1 MQKRSDQPSPATAQ
15 NERTVRPFDGEEV
28 HSVLRQLA
36 VKREASSAGL
46 GWSTMFA
53 SVQREEPFRGRFEA
67 NANALLVTAAS
78 GPVDITYRINGRV
91 ISRHLQEKGIF
102 FLPPRRDCEVTLNT
116 PLDSIHVYLRPELFS
131 GSEDKAQNSDF
142 GLLPLLGEPEP
153 LTSNLLAVVE
163 EMVREGDTS
172 SSLLADSISH
182 AIANRLVVLNARERK
197 ATCAVERQLSPR
209 SVRSIRDF
217 VEANIADCI
226 KLDDLAA
233 ICGVSAEYFIRVFK
247 SSLGVSPHRYV
258 VGVRIHHAKL
268 LLTDPNIALAEVA
281 RRCGFAHQQHFTN
294 TFRRMTGLSPGA
306 YRRAMN

>member
-1 MQKRSDQPSPATAQ
+1 M
-15 NERTVRPFDGEEV
+15 
-28 HSVLRQLA
+28 LRQFA

-67 NANALLVTAAS
+67 NANALLVTGAT
-78 GPVDITYRINGRV
+78 GPVDVTYRIDGRV
-91 ISRHLQEKGIF
+91 VSRHLQEKGIF
-102 FLPPRRDCEVTLNT
+102 FLPPGRDCEVTLNT
-116 PLDSIHVYLRPELFS
+116 PLDSIHVHLRPELFS
-131 GSEDKAQNSDF
+131 GFEGKLQNSDF

-172 SSLLADSISH
+172 CSLLADSIAH

-197 ATCAVERQLSPR
+197 APCAVERQLSPR

-233 ICGVSAEYFIRVFK
+233 ICDVSPEYFIRVFK

-268 LLTDPNIALAEVA
+268 LLTDPNIGLAEVA

-306 YRRAMN
+306 YRRVIN

>member
-1 MQKRSDQPSPATAQ
+1 MQKRSDPASPVAAQ
-15 NERTVRPFDGEEV
+15 NAHTARPFDGGEV
-28 HSVLRQLA
+28 HSVLRQFA

-53 SVQREEPFRGRFEA
+53 SLQREEPFRGRFEA

-78 GPVDITYRINGRV
+78 GPVDITYRIDGRV
-91 ISRHLQEKGIF
+91 VSRHLQEKGIF

-116 PLDSIHVYLRPELFS
+116 PLNSIHVYQRPELFS

-172 SSLLADSISH
+172 CSLLADSISH

-197 ATCAVERQLSPR
+197 ATCAVQRQLSTR

-233 ICGVSAEYFIRVFK
+233 ICGVSPEYFIRVFK

-258 VGVRIHHAKL
+258 VGVRIHHAKR
-268 LLTDPNIALAEVA
+268 LLTDTNIGLAEIA
-281 RRCGFAHQQHFTN
+281 RQCGFAHQQHFTN
-294 TFRRMTGLSPGA
+294 TFRRMTGVSPGA

>member
-1 MQKRSDQPSPATAQ
+1 
-15 NERTVRPFDGEEV
+15 
-28 HSVLRQLA
+28 
-36 VKREASSAGL
+36 
-46 GWSTMFA
+46 
-53 SVQREEPFRGRFEA
+53 
-67 NANALLVTAAS
+67 
-78 GPVDITYRINGRV
+78 
-91 ISRHLQEKGIF
+91 
-102 FLPPRRDCEVTLNT
+102 
-116 PLDSIHVYLRPELFS
+116 
-131 GSEDKAQNSDF
+131 
-142 GLLPLLGEPEP
+142 
-153 LTSNLLAVVE
+153 VVE

-172 SSLLADSISH
+172 CSLLADSIAH

-197 ATCAVERQLSPR
+197 TSCGVERGLSTR

-233 ICGVSAEYFIRVFK
+233 ICGVSSEYFIRLFK

-268 LLTDPNIALAEVA
+268 LLTDPNIGLAEVA
-281 RRCGFAHQQHFTN
+281 RQCGFAHQQHFTN

>member
-1 MQKRSDQPSPATAQ
+1 MQKRSDPPSSAAAQ
-15 NERTVRPFDGEEV
+15 NERTVRPFDGGEV
-28 HSVLRQLA
+28 HSVLRQFA

-53 SVQREEPFRGRFEA
+53 SVQREEPFRARFEA

-78 GPVDITYRINGRV
+78 GPVDVTYRIDGRV
-91 ISRHLQEKGIF
+91 VSRHLQEKGIF

-116 PLDSIHVYLRPELFS
+116 PLNSIHVYLRPELFF
-131 GSEDKAQNSDF
+131 GSEDRAQNSDF

-172 SSLLADSISH
+172 CSLLADSISH

-197 ATCAVERQLSPR
+197 APCAVERQLSTR

-217 VEANIADCI
+217 VEANIANCI

-233 ICGVSAEYFIRVFK
+233 ICGVSPEYFIRLFK

-258 VGVRIHHAKL
+258 VGVRIHHAKR
-268 LLTDPNIALAEVA
+268 LLTDPNIGLAEVA
-281 RRCGFAHQQHFTN
+281 RQCGFAHQQHFTN

>member
-1 MQKRSDQPSPATAQ
+1 
-15 NERTVRPFDGEEV
+15 
-28 HSVLRQLA
+28 
-36 VKREASSAGL
+36 
-46 GWSTMFA
+46 MFA

-67 NANALLVTAAS
+67 NGNALLVTAAS
-78 GPVDITYRINGRV
+78 GPVDVTYRIDGRV
-91 ISRHLQEKGIF
+91 VSRHLQEKGIF

-116 PLDSIHVYLRPELFS
+116 PLDSVHVYLRPELFS

-153 LTSNLLAVVE
+153 VTCNLLAVVE

-172 SSLLADSISH
+172 CSLLADSIAH

-197 ATCAVERQLSPR
+197 APCAVERGLSPR

-233 ICGVSAEYFIRVFK
+233 ICGVSPEYFIRVFK

-268 LLTDPNIALAEVA
+268 LLTDPNIGLAEVA
-281 RRCGFAHQQHFTN
+281 RQCGFAHQQHFTN

>member
-1 MQKRSDQPSPATAQ
+1 MQKRSDPASPAAAQ
-15 NERTVRPFDGEEV
+15 NEHSVQPFDGGEV
-28 HSVLRQLA
+28 HSVLRQFA

-53 SVQREEPFRGRFEA
+53 SLQREEPFRGRFEA

-78 GPVDITYRINGRV
+78 GPVDITYRIDGRV
-91 ISRHLQEKGIF
+91 VSRHLQEKGIF

-116 PLDSIHVYLRPELFS
+116 PLNTIHVYLRPELFS
-131 GSEDKAQNSDF
+131 GSEGKAQNSDL

-153 LTSNLLAVVE
+153 LTSNLLTVVE

-172 SSLLADSISH
+172 CSLLADSIAQ

-197 ATCAVERQLSPR
+197 APRAVERQMSTR

-233 ICGVSAEYFIRVFK
+233 ICGVSPEYFIRLFK

-268 LLTDPNIALAEVA
+268 LLTNPSIGLAEVA
-281 RRCGFAHQQHFTN
+281 RQCGFAHQQHFTN

>member
-1 MQKRSDQPSPATAQ
+1 MQTRSDPPPPVAAQ
-15 NERTVRPFDGEEV
+15 NERTVRPFDGGEV
-28 HSVLRQLA
+28 HSVLRQFA
-36 VKREASSAGL
+36 VKREASSTGL

-53 SVQREEPFRGRFEA
+53 SIQREEPFRGRFEA

-78 GPVDITYRINGRV
+78 GPVDVTYRIDGRV
-91 ISRHLQEKGIF
+91 VSRHLQEKGIF

-116 PLDSIHVYLRPELFS
+116 PLNSIHVYLRPQLFS
-131 GSEDKAQNSDF
+131 DCGGKAQNSDF

-153 LTSNLLAVVE
+153 VTSNLLAVVE
-163 EMVREGDTS
+163 EMVREGDAS
-172 SSLLADSISH
+172 SSLLADSIAH
-182 AIANRLVVLNARERK
+182 AIASRFVVLNARERK
-197 ATCAVERQLSPR
+197 APSAVERQLSTR

-233 ICGVSAEYFIRVFK
+233 ICGVSPEYFIRVFK

-268 LLTDPNIALAEVA
+268 LLTDPNIGLAEVA
-281 RRCGFAHQQHFTN
+281 RQCGFAHQQHFTN

>member
-1 MQKRSDQPSPATAQ
+1 MQKRSDPASPAAAQ
-15 NERTVRPFDGEEV
+15 NEHSVRPFDGDEV
-28 HSVLRQLA
+28 HSLLRQFA

-67 NANALLVTAAS
+67 NANALLVTGAT
-78 GPVDITYRINGRV
+78 GPVDVTYRIDGRV
-91 ISRHLQEKGIF
+91 VSRHLQEKGIF
-102 FLPPRRDCEVTLNT
+102 FLPPGRDCEVTLNT
-116 PLDSIHVYLRPELFS
+116 PLDSIHVHLRPELFS
-131 GSEDKAQNSDF
+131 GSEGKLQNSDF

-172 SSLLADSISH
+172 CSLLADSIAH

-197 ATCAVERQLSPR
+197 APCAVERQLSPR
-209 SVRSIRDF
+209 SVRSVRDF

-233 ICGVSAEYFIRVFK
+233 ICGVSPEYFIRVFK

-258 VGVRIHHAKL
+258 VGVRIHHAKQ
-268 LLTDPNIALAEVA
+268 LLTDPNIGLAEVA

-294 TFRRMTGLSPGA
+294 MFRRMTGLSPGA

>member
-1 MQKRSDQPSPATAQ
+1 MQKRSNPASPAAAQ
-15 NERTVRPFDGEEV
+15 NEHTVRPFDGDEV
-28 HSVLRQLA
+28 HSVLRQFA

-67 NANALLVTAAS
+67 NANALLVTGAT
-78 GPVDITYRINGRV
+78 GPVDVTYRIDGRV
-91 ISRHLQEKGIF
+91 VSRHLQEKGIF
-102 FLPPRRDCEVTLNT
+102 FLPPGRDCEVTLNT
-116 PLDSIHVYLRPELFS
+116 PLDSIHVHLRPELFS
-131 GSEDKAQNSDF
+131 GFEGKLQNSDF

-172 SSLLADSISH
+172 CSLLADSIAH

-197 ATCAVERQLSPR
+197 APCAVERQLSPR

-233 ICGVSAEYFIRVFK
+233 ICGVSPEYFIRVFK

-258 VGVRIHHAKL
+258 VGVRVHHAKL
-268 LLTDPNIALAEVA
+268 LLTDPNIGLAEVA

-306 YRRAMN
+306 YRRVIN

>member
-1 MQKRSDQPSPATAQ
+1 MQKRSDQPSPAAAQ

-46 GWSTMFA
+46 GWSTIFA

-78 GPVDITYRINGRV
+78 GPVDITYRIDGRV
-91 ISRHLQEKGIF
+91 VSRHLQEKGIF

-153 LTSNLLAVVE
+153 ITSNLLAVVE

-172 SSLLADSISH
+172 CSLLADSLAL

-197 ATCAVERQLSPR
+197 ATCAVERQLSSR

-233 ICGVSAEYFIRVFK
+233 ICGVSPEYFIRVFK

-258 VGVRIHHAKL
+258 IGVRIHHAKL
-268 LLTDPNIALAEVA
+268 LLTDPNIGLAEVA
-281 RRCGFAHQQHFTN
+281 MRCGFAHQQHFTN

>member
-1 MQKRSDQPSPATAQ
+1 MQKHSDSPSPAAAQ
-15 NERTVRPFDGEEV
+15 NERTVRPFDRGEV
-28 HSVLRQLA
+28 HSVLRQFD
-36 VKREASSAGL
+36 VKGQASSAGL

-78 GPVDITYRINGRV
+78 GPVDVTYRIDGRV
-91 ISRHLQEKGIF
+91 VSRHLQEKGIF
-102 FLPPRRDCEVTLNT
+102 FLPPRRDCEVTLDT
-116 PLDSIHVYLRPELFS
+116 PLDSIHVYLRPELFA
-131 GSEDKAQNSDF
+131 GSEGQAQNSDF
-142 GLLPLLGEPEP
+142 GLSPLLGEPEP
-153 LTSNLLAVVE
+153 LTHNLLAVVE
-163 EMVREGDTS
+163 EMVREGDVS
-172 SSLLADSISH
+172 CSLMADSIAH
-182 AIANRLVVLNARERK
+182 AIANRFVVLNGRK
-197 ATCAVERQLSPR
+197 PKTSGGVERGLSTR

-226 KLDDLAA
+226 KLGDLAA
-233 ICGVSAEYFIRVFK
+233 ICGVSPEYFIRLFK

-268 LLTDPNIALAEVA
+268 LLTDPNIGLAEVA
-281 RRCGFAHQQHFTN
+281 RQCGFAHQQHFTN

>member
-1 MQKRSDQPSPATAQ
+1 MQKRSDPASPVAAQ
-15 NERTVRPFDGEEV
+15 NEHTARPFDGGEV
-28 HSVLRQLA
+28 HSVLRQFA

-53 SVQREEPFRGRFEA
+53 SLQREEPFRGRFEA

-78 GPVDITYRINGRV
+78 GPVDITYRIDGRV
-91 ISRHLQEKGIF
+91 VSRHLQEKGIF

-131 GSEDKAQNSDF
+131 GSEGKAQNSDF

-172 SSLLADSISH
+172 CSLLADSIAH

-197 ATCAVERQLSPR
+197 APCAVERQLSPR
-209 SVRSIRDF
+209 SVRSVRDF
-217 VEANIADCI
+217 VEANISDCI
-226 KLDDLAA
+226 TLDDLAA
-233 ICGVSAEYFIRVFK
+233 ICGVSPGYFMRVFK
-247 SSLGVSPHRYV
+247 SSLGVSPHRYL
-258 VGVRIHHAKL
+258 VGVRIHHAKR
-268 LLTDPNIALAEVA
+268 LLTDTSIGLAEVA
-281 RRCGFAHQQHFTN
+281 RQCGFAHQQHFTN

>member
-1 MQKRSDQPSPATAQ
+1 MQKRSDPPSPAAAQ
-15 NERTVRPFDGEEV
+15 NEHTARPFDGGEV
-28 HSVLRQLA
+28 HSVLRRFA

-53 SVQREEPFRGRFEA
+53 SLQREEPFRGRFEA

-78 GPVDITYRINGRV
+78 GPVDITYRIDGRV
-91 ISRHLQEKGIF
+91 VSRHLQEKGIF

-116 PLDSIHVYLRPELFS
+116 PLNSIHVYLRPELFS

-172 SSLLADSISH
+172 CSLLADSISH
-182 AIANRLVVLNARERK
+182 AIANRLVVLNARKRN
-197 ATCAVERQLSPR
+197 ATCAVERQLSTR
-209 SVRSIRDF
+209 SVRSVRDF
-217 VEANIADCI
+217 VEANISDCI
-226 KLDDLAA
+226 TLDDLAA
-233 ICGVSAEYFIRVFK
+233 ICGVSPEYFIRVFK

-268 LLTDPNIALAEVA
+268 LLTDPNIGLAEVA
-281 RRCGFAHQQHFTN
+281 RQCGFAHQQHFTN

>member
-1 MQKRSDQPSPATAQ
+1 MLQQ
-15 NERTVRPFDGEEV
+15 F
-28 HSVLRQLA
+28 A

-53 SVQREEPFRGRFEA
+53 SIQREEPFRGRFEA
-67 NANALLVTAAS
+67 NANALLVTAAT
-78 GPVDITYRINGRV
+78 GPVDVTYRIDGRV
-91 ISRHLQEKGIF
+91 VSRHLQEKGIF
-102 FLPPRRDCEVTLNT
+102 FLPPLRDCEVTLNT

-131 GSEDKAQNSDF
+131 GSEGQAQNSDF
-142 GLLPLLGEPEP
+142 GLSPLLGEPEP

-172 SSLLADSISH
+172 CSLLADSIAH
-182 AIANRLVVLNARERK
+182 AIANRFVVLNGRERE
-197 ATCAVERQLSPR
+197 APCAVERGLSTR

-226 KLDDLAA
+226 KLSDLAA
-233 ICGVSAEYFIRVFK
+233 ICGVSPEYFIRLFK

-268 LLTDPNIALAEVA
+268 LLTDPDIGLADVA
-281 RRCGFAHQQHFTN
+281 RQCGFAHQQHFTN